1 MIFWDETIMA
11 LSHLQSEQQ
20 TDLSPFGVNIV
31 REKTVALFK
40 SKNLE
45 VIRLVLQAGQ
55 SFPSH
60 EVVGDVTIQCIEGS
74 LEIMLSSGSVNL
86 EPHHLIYLSGKTN
99 HGVRALI
106 PSSALVTIA
115 LPRA

>member
-1 MIFWDETIMA
+1 MA
-11 LSHLQSEQQ
+11 LRHLQSENQ
-20 TDLSPFGVNIV
+20 TDLSPFGTEIA
-31 REKTVALFK
+31 RQKSVALFK

-60 EVVGDVTIQCIEGS
+60 EVDGDVTIQCIEGC

-86 EPHHLIYLSGKTN
+86 EPNHLIYLSGKTT
-99 HGVRALI
+99 HGVKALI

-115 LPRA
+115 LPHTG